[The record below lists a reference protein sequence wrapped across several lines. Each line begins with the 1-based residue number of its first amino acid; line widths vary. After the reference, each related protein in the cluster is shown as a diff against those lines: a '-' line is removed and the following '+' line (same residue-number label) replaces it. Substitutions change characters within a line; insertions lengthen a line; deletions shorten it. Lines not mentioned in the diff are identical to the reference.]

1 MKRASTNCNVRN
13 EEEIKMDIRYSTG
26 KEPFKRM
33 NTEELR
39 EEFLITGIFN
49 ADDVSAVYSHVDR
62 IVTMG
67 AMPVSK
73 RISIDKNIDTWK
85 NFGVKYLLERR
96 EMGTINIG
104 GPGSVFADG
113 RKFEMNHFDGLYLP
127 MGTKTVEFE
136 SDNPNEPAKFYICTT
151 PAHTPKPAVHIPY
164 EKAIHKHL
172 GEQKTSNERT
182 INQYI
187 HPDVLDTCQLSMGLT
202 HLEEGSV
209 WNTMPVHTHER
220 RMEVYFY
227 FDIPQDNVVFHFM
240 GEPDQTRHIVMHNE
254 EAVINPS
261 WSIHSG
267 CGTSN
272 YTFIWAMC
280 GENRAYDDQD
290 WIKTPDLK

>member
-1 MKRASTNCNVRN
+1 
-13 EEEIKMDIRYSTG
+13 MDIRYSTG

-33 NTEELR
+33 TTTELR
-39 EEFLITGIFN
+39 DEFLITNMFN
-49 ADDVSAVYSHVDR
+49 DDNVSAVYSHVDR

-67 AMPVSK
+67 VKPVNEEVK
-73 RISIDKNIDTWK
+73 LDKNIDSWK
-85 NFGVKYLLERR
+85 NFGVTYLLERR
-96 EMGTINIG
+96 ELGTINIG
-104 GPGSVFADG
+104 GKGKIVADG
-113 RKFEMNHFDGLYLP
+113 VVYEMNHFDGLYLP
-127 MGTKTVEFE
+127 KGTKEVSF
-136 SDNPNEPAKFYICTT
+136 SSYDAKDPAKFFICTT
-151 PAHTPKPAVHIPY
+151 PAHAEFPAKLIPL
-164 EKAIHKHL
+164 KDAIHKHL
-172 GEQKTSNERT
+172 GSQSTSNERT

-187 HPDVLDTCQLSMGLT
+187 HPDVLTTCQLSMGLT

-227 FDIPQDNVVFHFM
+227 FDIPNDQVVFHFM
-240 GEPDQTRHIVMHNE
+240 GEPNETRHIVMHNE

-290 WIKTPDLK
+290 WIKTEELK

>member
-1 MKRASTNCNVRN
+1 
-13 EEEIKMDIRYSTG
+13 MDIRYSTG

-33 NTEELR
+33 NTQELR
-39 EEFLITGIFN
+39 DEFLITNIFQQDN
-49 ADDVSAVYSHVDR
+49 VSAVYSHVDR

-73 RISIDKNIDTWK
+73 KINLEKNIDPWK
-85 NFGVKYLLERR
+85 NFGVNYLLERR
-96 EMGTINIG
+96 ELGTINIG
-104 GPGSVFADG
+104 GPGKIYADG
-113 RKFEMNHFDGLYLP
+113 VEYKMDHFDGLYLS
-127 MGTKTVEFE
+127 MGTKKVEFE
-136 SDNPNEPAKFYICTT
+136 SLEAINPAKFYIVTT
-151 PAHTPKPAVHIPY
+151 PAHTPKPSKHIPY
-164 EKAIHKHL
+164 EIAIHKHL
-172 GEQKTSNERT
+172 GAQATSNERT

-227 FDIPQDNVVFHFM
+227 FDVPKDNVVFHFM
-240 GEPDQTRHIVMHNE
+240 GEPNETRHIVMHNE

-290 WIKTPDLK
+290 WIKTEDLR

>member
-1 MKRASTNCNVRN
+1 
-13 EEEIKMDIRYSTG
+13 MDIRYSTG

-33 NTEELR
+33 TTDELR
-39 EEFLITGIFN
+39 DEFLIKDIFR

-67 AMPVSK
+67 VMPVYETVK
-73 RISIDKNIDTWK
+73 LDRNIDCWK
-85 NFGVKYLLERR
+85 NFGVSYLLERR
-96 EMGTINIG
+96 ELGSINIG
-104 GPGSVFADG
+104 GSGKVYADG
-113 RKFEMNHFDGLYLP
+113 VEYPMNHFDGIYLP
-127 MGTKTVEFE
+127 MGTKEVSFS
-136 SDNPNEPAKFYICTT
+136 SDDKDNPAKFYVITT
-151 PAHTPKPAVHIPY
+151 PAHRPYPAKHIPL

-172 GEQKTSNERT
+172 GAQETSNERT

-202 HLEEGSV
+202 HLETGSV
-209 WNTMPVHTHER
+209 WNTMPAHTHER

-227 FDIPQDNVVFHFM
+227 FDIPADNVVFHFM
-240 GEPDQTRHIVMHNE
+240 GEPDETRHIVMHND

-290 WIKTPDLK
+290 WIKTEELR

>member
-1 MKRASTNCNVRN
+1 
-13 EEEIKMDIRYSTG
+13 MDIRYSTG

-33 NTEELR
+33 NTQELR
-39 EEFLITGIFN
+39 DEFLITNIFQQDN
-49 ADDVSAVYSHVDR
+49 VSAVYSHVDR

-73 RISIDKNIDTWK
+73 MVNLEKNIDPWK
-85 NFGVKYLLERR
+85 NFGVNFLLERR
-96 EMGTINIG
+96 ELGTINIG
-104 GPGSVFADG
+104 GPGKIYADG
-113 RKFEMNHFDGLYLP
+113 VEYKMDHFDGLYLS
-127 MGTKTVEFE
+127 MGTKKVEFE
-136 SDNPNEPAKFYICTT
+136 SLEAINPAKFYIVTT
-151 PAHTPKPAVHIPY
+151 PAHTPKPSKHIPY
-164 EKAIHKHL
+164 EIAIHKHL
-172 GEQKTSNERT
+172 GAQANSNERT

-227 FDIPQDNVVFHFM
+227 FDVPKDNVVFHFM
-240 GEPDQTRHIVMHNE
+240 GEPNETRHIVMHNE

-290 WIKTPDLK
+290 WIKTEDLR

>member
-1 MKRASTNCNVRN
+1 
-13 EEEIKMDIRYSTG
+13 MDIRYSTG

-33 NTEELR
+33 TTEELKD
-39 EEFLITGIFN
+39 EFLITNMFN
-49 ADDVSAVYSHVDR
+49 ADDISAVYSHVDR

-67 AMPVSK
+67 AMPVK
-73 RISIDKNIDTWK
+73 EKVNLEKNIDPWK
-85 NFGVKYLLERR
+85 NFGVTYVLERR
-96 EMGTINIG
+96 ELGTINIG
-104 GPGSVFADG
+104 GAGKVVADG
-113 RKFEMNHFDGLYLP
+113 VEYQMNHWDGLYLP
-127 MGTKTVEFE
+127 MGTKKVEFVT
-136 SDNPNEPAKFYICTT
+136 DNPEEPAKFFICTT
-151 PAHTPKPAVHIPY
+151 PAHTPNPAPHVPY

-172 GEQKTSNERT
+172 GAQATSNERT
-182 INQYI
+182 INQYL

-209 WNTMPVHTHER
+209 WNTMPMHTHER

-240 GEPDQTRHIVMHNE
+240 GEPNQTRHIVMHNN

-261 WSIHSG
+261 WSVHAG

-290 WIKTPDLK
+290 WIKTEEIK

>member
-1 MKRASTNCNVRN
+1 
-13 EEEIKMDIRYSTG
+13 MDIRYSTG
-26 KEPFKRM
+26 KEPFRRM
-33 NTEELR
+33 TTEELR
-39 EEFLITGIFN
+39 QEFLITGIFK

-67 AMPVSK
+67 AMPVNGK
-73 RISIDKNIDTWK
+73 LDLGKNIDPWK
-85 NFGVKYLLERR
+85 DFGVTYVLERR
-96 EMGTINIG
+96 ELGTINIG
-104 GPGSVFADG
+104 GPGKIHADG
-113 RKFEMNHFDGLYLP
+113 VVYPMAHWDGLYLP
-127 MGTKTVEFE
+127 MGTKKVEFS
-136 SDNPNEPAKFYICTT
+136 SDDPENPAKFYICTT
-151 PAHTPKPAVHIPY
+151 PAHTPKPATHVPY

-172 GEQKTSNERT
+172 GSQSTSNERT
-182 INQYI
+182 INQYL

-209 WNTMPVHTHER
+209 WNTMPMHTHER

-227 FDIPQDNVVFHFM
+227 FDIPKDNVVFHFM
-240 GEPDQTRHIVMHNE
+240 GEPQQTRHIAMHND

-261 WSIHSG
+261 WSVHAG

-290 WIKTPDLK
+290 WIATEDIR

>member
-1 MKRASTNCNVRN
+1 
-13 EEEIKMDIRYSTG
+13 MDIRYSTG

-33 NTEELR
+33 TTEELR
-39 EEFLITGIFN
+39 DEFLIQNIFR
-49 ADDVSAVYSHVDR
+49 AEDVSCVYSHVDR
-62 IVTMG
+62 IVVMG
-67 AMPVSK
+67 AMPVK
-73 RISIDKNIDTWK
+73 ETLDIEKNIDPWK

-96 EMGTINIG
+96 ELGTINIG
-104 GPGSVFADG
+104 EKGYVNVDG
-113 RKFEMNHFDGLYLP
+113 QDYEMNHFDCIYVP
-127 MGTKTVEFE
+127 MGCKKVTFRSADSAK
-136 SDNPNEPAKFYICTT
+136 PAKFYICTT
-151 PAHTPKPAVHIPY
+151 PAHRAYPIKHIPF
-164 EKAIHKHL
+164 ENAIHKHL
-172 GEQKTSNERT
+172 GAQETSNERT

-202 HLEEGSV
+202 HLETGSV

-227 FDIPQDNVVFHFM
+227 FDLENDNVVFHFM
-240 GEPDQTRHIVMHNE
+240 GEPNQTRHIVMHND

-290 WIKTPDLK
+290 WIKTEDLR

>member
-1 MKRASTNCNVRN
+1 
-13 EEEIKMDIRYSTG
+13 MDIRYSTG

-33 NTEELR
+33 TTDELR
-39 EEFLITGIFN
+39 QEFLITDMFR

-67 AMPVSK
+67 AMPVKEKVSLE
-73 RISIDKNIDTWK
+73 KNIDPWK
-85 NFGVKYLLERR
+85 NFGLTYVLERR
-96 EMGTINIG
+96 ELGTINIG
-104 GPGSVFADG
+104 GPGRVYADG
-113 RKFEMNHFDGLYLP
+113 TEYEMKHWDGLYLP
-127 MGTKTVEFE
+127 MGTKDVKFS
-136 SDNPNEPAKFYICTT
+136 SDNPENPAKFFICTT
-151 PAHTPKPAVHIPY
+151 PAHTPKPATHVPY

-172 GEQKTSNERT
+172 GSQATSNERT
-182 INQYI
+182 INQYL

-202 HLEEGSV
+202 HLEDGSV
-209 WNTMPVHTHER
+209 WNTMPMHTHER

-227 FDIPQDNVVFHFM
+227 FDIPKDNVVFHFM
-240 GEPDQTRHIVMHNE
+240 GEPNQTRHIVMHND

-261 WSIHSG
+261 WSVHAG

-290 WIKTPDLK
+290 WIKTEEIL

>member
-1 MKRASTNCNVRN
+1 
-13 EEEIKMDIRYSTG
+13 MDIRYSTG
-26 KEPFKRM
+26 KEAFKRM
-33 NTEELR
+33 DTEELR
-39 EEFLITGIFN
+39 NEFLITGIFK
-49 ADDVSAVYSHVDR
+49 ADDVTAVYSHVDR

-67 AMPVSK
+67 AMPVNETVNLG
-73 RISIDKNIDTWK
+73 KNIDAWK
-85 NFGVKYLLERR
+85 DFGAKTILERR
-96 EMGTINIG
+96 ELGTINIG
-104 GPGSVFADG
+104 EAGSIVVDG
-113 RKFEMNHFDGLYLP
+113 EEFPMNHFDGFYVP
-127 MGTKTVEFE
+127 MGTKEVLFKSNDPEK
-136 SDNPNEPAKFYICTT
+136 PAKFFIVTT
-151 PAHTPKPAVHIPY
+151 PAHHAYPAKHIPL

-172 GEQKTSNERT
+172 GSQATSNERT

-227 FDIPQDNVVFHFM
+227 FDIPEDNVVFHFM
-240 GEPDQTRHIVMHNE
+240 GEPNQTRHLVMHNDT
-254 EAVINPS
+254 AVINPS

-272 YTFIWAMC
+272 YTFIWSMC

-290 WIKTPDLK
+290 WIQTTDLR

>member
-1 MKRASTNCNVRN
+1 
-13 EEEIKMDIRYSTG
+13 MDIRYSTG

-33 NTEELR
+33 TTEELR
-39 EEFLITGIFN
+39 QEFLITDMFR

-67 AMPVSK
+67 AMPVKEKVSLE
-73 RISIDKNIDTWK
+73 KNIDPWK
-85 NFGVKYLLERR
+85 NFGVTYVLERR
-96 EMGTINIG
+96 ELGTINIG
-104 GPGSVFADG
+104 GPGRVYADG
-113 RKFEMNHFDGLYLP
+113 TEYPMKHWDGLYLP
-127 MGTKTVEFE
+127 MGTKDVKFA
-136 SDNPNEPAKFYICTT
+136 SDDSENPAKFFICTT
-151 PAHTPKPAVHIPY
+151 PAHTPKPATHVPY

-172 GEQKTSNERT
+172 GFQATSNERT
-182 INQYI
+182 INQYL

-202 HLEEGSV
+202 HLEDGSV
-209 WNTMPVHTHER
+209 WNTMPMHTHER

-227 FDIPQDNVVFHFM
+227 FDIPKDNVVFHFM
-240 GEPDQTRHIVMHNE
+240 GEPNQTRHIVMHND

-261 WSIHSG
+261 WSVHAG

-290 WIKTPDLK
+290 WIKTEEIL